1 MTGGII
7 ASGYHTLLVSLRPML
22 ASVMAKAA
30 NIGGARHGTDPLVTP
45 SAPGRQAETKVTVAA
60 THASRSKPDRGLVSF
75 DVETTNDAG
84 VKVMTLQF
92 AAMIRR
98 RMPAEPA

>member
-1 MTGGII
+1 MVAARARPVRPGDTIH
-7 ASGYHTLLVSLRPML
+7 SELEVVELRP
-22 ASVMAKAA
+22 
-30 NIGGARHGTDPLVTP
+30 
-45 SAPGRQAETKVTVAA
+45 
-60 THASRSKPDRGLVSF
+60 SRSKPDRGLVSF

-98 RMPAEPA
+98 RMPAAPA